1 MLVVPGI
8 FITKKGSISAKYVSI
23 MARSHIQQICLLED
37 KVYEN
42 IADYNLLFTF
52 IDFRRATNL
61 EFYEKPQ

>member
-1 MLVVPGI
+1 
-8 FITKKGSISAKYVSI
+8 

-37 KVYEN
+37 TVYEN
-42 IADYNLLFTF
+42 IKDYNRLFTF